1 LYCVKHR
8 PLRET
13 MRDMWQTLAFEPSIA
28 SIVDDTVEYTT
39 GLRQASSPVSETM
52 LFPYAM
58 VMEI

>member
-1 LYCVKHR
+1 
-8 PLRET
+8 
-13 MRDMWQTLAFEPSIA
+13 
-28 SIVDDTVEYTT
+28 VDDTVEYTT